1 MNILHHYGTVH
12 AQDAKKLRRWGLQMR
27 GIMAQASALG
37 QISSS
42 KEMLAFGKNRYI
54 TTSVKACAIDLI
66 RDSEEDPQLRIGVLE
81 CDGTSTLFLMSQSHL
96 FIPGFC
102 GTA

>member
-66 RDSEEDPQLRIGVLE
+66 RDSEEDPQLCINLRPPESKRTKLSEVL
-81 CDGTSTLFLMSQSHL
+81 
-96 FIPGFC
+96 
-102 GTA
+102 AKRKVKR

>member
-12 AQDAKKLRRWGLQMR
+12 AQDARKLRRWGLQMR

-66 RDSEEDPQLRIGVLE
+66 RDSEEDPQLRINLRPPESKRTKLSEVL
-81 CDGTSTLFLMSQSHL
+81 
-96 FIPGFC
+96 
-102 GTA
+102 AKRKVKR